1 MCNCVSLGGERPLE
15 VEERQLQ
22 AGQTWPNEKCLMK
35 LNLRKMGKS
44 KWLFALFLLKT
55 FFNYLFLTASI
66 VWHIVK
72 HICASAVVCCQ
83 ILLNKHMQVYF
94 PYILYRYNP
103 CMVLK
108 AHHSLDT
115 LWWECYDPLR
125 VKLGDGWPTGDT
137 PDPLEVMSNLADNK
151 QGWTNSVMC
160 CFVFYFV
167 QAQQSLK
174 CQWHH

>member
-1 MCNCVSLGGERPLE
+1 MTFC
-15 VEERQLQ
+15 
-22 AGQTWPNEKCLMK
+22 
-35 LNLRKMGKS
+35 
-44 KWLFALFLLKT
+44 T
-55 FFNYLFLTASI
+55 FFVKFFFYLFLTASI
-66 VWHIVK
+66 VWHIFK

-103 CMVLK
+103 CMVFK

-137 PDPLEVMSNLADNK
+137 PDPLEVMGNLADNK

-160 CFVFYFV
+160 CFFCFFCTSATVTEMPVTPLDVNTCRCYLCIDTRKSSFAALLPPAHDAPKV
-167 QAQQSLK
+167 GHSKLVLT
-174 CQWHH
+174 H